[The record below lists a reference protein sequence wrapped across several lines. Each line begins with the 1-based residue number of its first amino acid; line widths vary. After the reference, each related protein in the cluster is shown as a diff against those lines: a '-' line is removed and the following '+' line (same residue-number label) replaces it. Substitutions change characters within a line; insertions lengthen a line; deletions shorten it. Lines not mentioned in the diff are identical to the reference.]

1 MFFERRK
8 ERKKKKRKKGNSN
21 MLRGSHANP
30 HVILVLGPLATLF
43 SLSQLTTS
51 VTLTTRLSVPEAR
64 S

>member
-8 ERKKKKRKKGNSN
+8 ERKKKRKKGNAN